1 MLLWQRH
8 LKGVSNLKQA
18 ATCIKG
24 ALKNLKGLGSGIKS
38 MATGGGAGKLK
49 ETLGFGAKT
58 GGMDKKLG
66 GLKKGT
72 TGLNVK
78 LGKSVGGFLKA
89 IAKGLMSLA
98 NPAVI
103 LGVAVV
109 TLAIMGFGKA
119 LGMAAPGIKAF
130 GTVISSVFAGIGT
143 LITSVADGFV
153 KLMGAIS
160 MENIGPLLLLG
171 PALLGISAG
180 LASMAV
186 TGIMALP
193 AIAGL
198 VALSLVAAPL
208 IRLAELG
215 VIGDGGGRGDEGNNK
230 DSMIADKLDQ
240 LIAVVERGGDI
251 FLDGAKVG
259 RNLAIAS
266 SKIG

>member
-1 MLLWQRH
+1 
-8 LKGVSNLKQA
+8 
-18 ATCIKG
+18 
-24 ALKNLKGLGSGIKS
+24 
-38 MATGGGAGKLK
+38 
-49 ETLGFGAKT
+49 
-58 GGMDKKLG
+58 
-66 GLKKGT
+66 
-72 TGLNVK
+72 
-78 LGKSVGGFLKA
+78 
-89 IAKGLMSLA
+89 MSLA